1 VVGRERVRRHVA
13 IIEKQ
18 HGTDGVSR
26 QLPNDW
32 RADGGEAGGTGT
44 GNQQAADQRC
54 VAELG
59 WQSTDEI
66 GAEVAE
72 RRRHVGW
79 TLQGDE
85 ASRELE
91 DRVRI
96 SAREREHK
104 EPDHTPAAHARRTRG
119 PHTLAA
125 ALGPRLVCGMNR
137 EPLVTL
143 PNAVSMS
150 RLLLAGAFVLVHDPV
165 FRFAVL
171 LTASGTDFLD
181 GWLARRQG
189 ATTKS
194 GALIDPIADRLF
206 VLTAVTTYVVEDAIT
221 TGAYFI
227 LLSRDIATLIGF
239 LVARSVPWLRAV
251 VFRARLLGK
260 LVTALQ
266 LLTLMAVIATPTIV
280 PSLVRVVGA
289 ASAASIADYTLAL
302 WRERAT

>member
-1 VVGRERVRRHVA
+1 MRRQGQDVEQHQVVGRERVRRHVA

-18 HGTDGVSR
+18 HSTDGVSR

-54 VAELG
+54 VAELRR
-59 WQSTDEI
+59 QSTDEI
-66 GAEVAE
+66 GAEMAE

-85 ASRELE
+85 TSRELE

-96 SAREREHK
+96 SAREHEHK
-104 EPDHTPAAHARRTRG
+104 EPDHT
-119 PHTLAA
+119 LAA
-125 ALGPRLVCGMNR
+125 ALRPRLVCGMNR

-143 PNAVSMS
+143 PNAISMS

-171 LTASGTDFLD
+171 LTAAGTDFLD
-181 GWLARRQG
+181 GWLARRQRL
-189 ATTKS
+189 TTKS
-194 GALIDPIADRLF
+194 GARIDPIADRLF

-221 TGAYFI
+221 TGEYFI
-227 LLSRDIATLIGF
+227 VLSRDIATLIGF
-239 LVARSVPWLRAV
+239 VVARSVPWLRAV